1 MVTDNLKSEQ
11 GSILQDIDRHQKGAS
26 RLYERLAC
34 YDLIIFDMDGTLYF
48 QRGMQIRMALRLIK
62 HCVSCKRGFKDISLI
77 LKYRKLREEWDSS
90 QAIDDDELYHK
101 LEEQTGMSSDTVGEV
116 IQEWM
121 FDNPMDVVR
130 QCRDKALLGVI
141 DRLVSDGKRVCIY
154 SDYPT
159 EDKCDAVG
167 LSEDMPQYYCGQDE
181 IKTMKPNPSA
191 LFYIMSE
198 YPETVKEKVIMVGDR
213 ADRDKAAADNAGIA
227 SLILGRFKV
236 FRYFH

>member
-1 MVTDNLKSEQ
+1 MTDNLKAEQ
-11 GSILQDIDRHQKGAS
+11 ESGIKDRDRLPKGAL
-26 RLYERLAC
+26 RLYEKLAC

-48 QRGMQIRMALRLIK
+48 HRGMQVRMALRLIR
-62 HCVSCKRGFKDISLI
+62 HCLSDKRGFKDLSLI

-101 LEEQTGMSSDTVGEV
+101 LEERTGTASDTVGEV

-141 DRLVSDGKRVCIY
+141 DRLISDGKRVCIY

-167 LSEDMPQYYCGQDE
+167 LPENVPQYYCGQDE

-191 LFYIMSE
+191 LFYIRNK
-198 YPETVKEKVIMVGDR
+198 YPDIAKDKVIMVGDR
-213 ADRDKAAADNAGIA
+213 ADRDKVAADNVGIA
-227 SLILGRFKV
+227 SLILGRFKF
-236 FRYFH
+236 FRYLH